1 MGSRSTYARRIEQ
14 LESAV
19 VGFGHSVA
27 GRRCTGRAAHHRVVK
42 LAVEALIASPQADEF
57 AIRRVRMLQEV
68 DFHLRHIDRLLDEL
82 GPQSRTHLD
91 LRRALKALDLAL
103 AGYAGHDRGPLGRL
117 DRAVER
123 VLAGAEPAPV
133 CRIALHMH
141 AIGSV
146 LQSAGSNDRVR
157 RQAPVA

>member
-1 MGSRSTYARRIEQ
+1 MGSRSTYVRRIEQ

-27 GRRCTGRAAHHRVVK
+27 GRRPSRRAAHHRVVK
-42 LAVEALIASPQADEF
+42 LAVEALVESPLAETRDV
-57 AIRRVRMLQEV
+57 RRVRALQEI
-68 DFHLRHIDRLLDEL
+68 DFHVRHIDRLLDDL
-82 GPQSRTHLD
+82 GPQAKTNLD

-103 AGYAGHDRGPLGRL
+103 AGYAAHDRARLVRL

-123 VLAGAEPAPV
+123 ILAGVEPAPV

-141 AIGSV
+141 AIGGVLKSV
-146 LQSAGSNDRVR
+146 AAHDRTR